1 MNINGKTRYC
11 TACGARNIGGT
22 RFCTVCGTEF
32 EPDRQQVV
40 AKIPEIESEPE
51 PRSRRHWPIILGIV
65 ALILVAAGVVIAVAL
80 PMLTRTGEPADRV
93 SATDRTVYYTDT
105 ELDVTRRTKLI
116 AYGLDGEP
124 LTSYRV
130 TLQPSATNREED
142 QSTATTD
149 ASGEDW
155 SEAVLPVDNTDG
167 FSFSEFDDVP
177 DGTYGMVIEQ
187 TGKEQR
193 RYRCPNV
200 RLGDGLTNDRADDA
214 SEDTDASETIALRP
228 DPDNPDGAILPTV
241 TYTSRDVT
249 MDANFVYHRGDTKME
264 VNTTWSYV
272 QFDASDSSGSGSD
285 RLNNTIEDVFN
296 QELNDAKAWDSDT
309 ASDPQC
315 VLHTEQ
321 VTFLHGS
328 VASVRTERRL
338 IDWNNY
344 FEVQVSGTLY
354 DLDTGTVIST
364 STFANMTAT
373 EMQSKAVDAVRQ
385 YVANQPE
392 DEATFP
398 VGGELDNLIADETRY
413 YIADEGLIVAIP
425 VEESTDGGD
434 DVGEG
439 ATDKMSTTV
448 REIVMDGLGFDTALS
463 IGTDVHSLHAEGA

>member
-22 RFCTVCGTEF
+22 RFCMVCGTEF

-51 PRSRRHWPIILGIV
+51 SKPRRRWPIILSIV
-65 ALILVAAGVVIAVAL
+65 ALIIVAAGVAFAVTL
-80 PMLTRTGEPADRV
+80 PMLTRASKPVDNGS
-93 SATDRTVYYTDT
+93 SADRTVYYTDT
-105 ELDVTRRTKLI
+105 AIDVTRQTTLI
-116 AYGLDGEP
+116 PYGIDSEP
-124 LTSYRV
+124 LLLYRV
-130 TLQPSATNREED
+130 TLQPLKND
-142 QSTATTD
+142 QSDNQSTSSMDT
-149 ASGEDW
+149 SGEEW
-155 SEAVLPVDNTDG
+155 NEAVLSIDDADG
-167 FSFSEFDDVP
+167 FSFSAFDDVP

-214 SEDTDASETIALRP
+214 PEDTDTSETIALRP

-272 QFDASDSSGSGSD
+272 QFDASDSSGSGSGK
-285 RLNNTIEDVFN
+285 LNNTVEDAFN

-321 VTFLHGS
+321 VTFLRGS

-344 FEVQVSGTLY
+344 FEVQISGTVY

-385 YVANQPE
+385 YVANHPE

-439 ATDKMSTTV
+439 ATDKMSTAV
-448 REIVMDGLGFDTALS
+448 REIVVDRLGFDTALP
-463 IGTDVHSLHAEGA
+463 IGTDVHSLHAEGT